1 MASTEDTLRADPLDN
16 ARRLSAP
23 PRPKRFY
30 QRAETPL
37 EGAVYVLRLDG
48 KQAMTPGR
56 NPIAIAEARIAEAV
70 AAEWAGQGETIDQGA
85 MPVTRLVN
93 SAIYGV
99 ALRMDE
105 VRDSILAYAGTDLLY
120 YRAGEPEGLV
130 ARQHAAW
137 DPVLGWAE
145 RRFAGRLILA
155 EGVIH
160 VAQPEGTLAALR
172 EHLAGY
178 DEPLAL
184 AGLHLATT
192 LSGSALIA
200 LALAAG
206 EVDLEQAWA
215 AAHVDEDWNISQ
227 WGEDAEAKER
237 RARRFDDFC
246 AACLALG
253 R

>member
-1 MASTEDTLRADPLDN
+1 MASTDQTGQADPLDS

-23 PRPKRFY
+23 PRLKRFY
-30 QRAETPL
+30 DRVETPL
-37 EGAVYVLRLDG
+37 EGRVHVLRLDG

-56 NPIAIAEARIAEAV
+56 NPVAVAEARIADAMR
-70 AAEWAGQGETIDQGA
+70 AEWAGQGDTIDPTV

-93 SAIYGV
+93 SAVDGV
-99 ALRMDE
+99 AARMEE
-105 VRDSILAYAGTDLLY
+105 VRDGILAYAATDLLC

-137 DPVLGWAE
+137 DPILAWAE
-145 RRFAGRLILA
+145 HRFAGRFILA
-155 EGVIH
+155 EGVVH

-172 EHLAGY
+172 RHLAGY
-178 DEPLAL
+178 DQALPL

-206 EVDLEQAWA
+206 EIDIERAWA
-215 AAHVDEDWNISQ
+215 AAHVDEDWNASQ
-227 WGEDAEAKER
+227 WGEDAEAAER
-237 RARRFDDFC
+237 RTRRFQDFR
-246 AACLALG
+246 AAALALG